1 MDSVAMC
8 VFATAPKV
16 RFLKELIAETVR
28 HRGSMPLKRLAS
40 VVGKLNYL
48 ESAFGPAIFVGTR
61 IVSIQI
67 EEIAIQFGWKKS
79 FVILSKDSK
88 SALKRVSRSL
98 ESWNGHPI
106 RTDKSPIA
114 LTSVLANEDP
124 QSVARKIP
132 NRKLYAGQFTM
143 VSDASDTTVAAYGL
157 EGPVADFMFTQALLP
172 YEALESSTFR
182 EMAAILKTLQSRAK
196 ALRMLTM
203 TTLWW
208 ITDSENVSRIF
219 RRGSGEIVLIRLALQ
234 VLEVAL
240 KLNLDLHPVWVSRN
254 DPRLQKADDL
264 SKNVNTDDWS
274 VCLEA

>member
-1 MDSVAMC
+1 
-8 VFATAPKV
+8 
-16 RFLKELIAETVR
+16 
-28 HRGSMPLKRLAS
+28 
-40 VVGKLNYL
+40 
-48 ESAFGPAIFVGTR
+48 
-61 IVSIQI
+61 
-67 EEIAIQFGWKKS
+67 
-79 FVILSKDSK
+79 
-88 SALKRVSRSL
+88 
-98 ESWNGHPI
+98 
-106 RTDKSPIA
+106 
-114 LTSVLANEDP
+114 
-124 QSVARKIP
+124 
-132 NRKLYAGQFTM
+132 M

-219 RRGSGEIVLIRLALQ
+219 RRGSGEIVLMRLALQ